1 MKDIMLDETGDLL
14 FKNGDL
20 VVGESGMQD
29 VGLILQANQGEWKES
44 PVIGANL
51 VREVRGNENKLKRE
65 RNLRIQLKLDGKN
78 YDDIK
83 NKLRINPNL
92 KTN

>member
-1 MKDIMLDETGDLL
+1 MKDILLDETGDLL

-20 VVGESGMQD
+20 VVGESELQD
-29 VGLILQANQGEWKES
+29 VGLILRTNQGEWKET
-44 PVIGANL
+44 PIIGANL
-51 VREVRGNENKLKRE
+51 VKEIRGNENKLKRE

-83 NKLRINPNL
+83 NRLRINANL
-92 KTN
+92 